1 MTYTAYL
8 TFTVYVNSIENPFP
22 SGTAVMAAFL
32 PQSPFV
38 QNLGVT
44 ADILTDDA
52 VALRMPWQP
61 SLATVGDMVHG
72 GAISALA
79 DMAIMATAWCGR
91 PAPDQLRGVTT
102 SMSLEFLNPAYRT
115 DLIATGRVLQR
126 GRSLSACEVE
136 ISTDAGEPVAK
147 AIGRYKVG

>member
-1 MTYTAYL
+1 MHL
-8 TFTVYVNSIENPFP
+8 TFTVYVNPIPNAFP

-38 QNLGVT
+38 QTLGVT
-44 ADILTDDA
+44 ADELTDDA
-52 VALRMPWQP
+52 VVLRLPWRP
-61 SLATVGDMVHG
+61 ALATVGDMVHG

-79 DMAIMATAWCGR
+79 DMAIMATAWCGQ
-91 PAPDQLRGVTT
+91 PVPDQLRGVTT
-102 SMSLEFLNPAYRT
+102 SMALEFLNPAYRT

-126 GRSLSACEVE
+126 GHSLSACEVE
-136 ISTDAGEPVAK
+136 ISTDAGDPVAK